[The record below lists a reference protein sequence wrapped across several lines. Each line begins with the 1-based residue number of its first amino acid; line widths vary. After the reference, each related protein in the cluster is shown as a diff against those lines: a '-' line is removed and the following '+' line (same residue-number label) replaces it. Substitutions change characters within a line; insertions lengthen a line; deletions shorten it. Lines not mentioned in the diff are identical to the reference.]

1 MKRKI
6 LIFIIVSLLLV
17 ATAFLK
23 KSFSAVNVN
32 VEKKYSFLDNIQKKA
47 NITSFTIYGRFFNLE
62 GYINE
67 NNSDLTLVFKNDDLE
82 TEYSLNLEPTTNK
95 TIFKTN
101 TLINEGIN
109 LEELKQGEYLLLL
122 KSKKNDKVIY
132 YNLIND
138 TKYKNLEYYTITKA
152 GKNNKIDISFANNL
166 ESHP

>member
-62 GYINE
+62 GYIRFN
-67 NNSDLTLVFKNDDLE
+67 F
-82 TEYSLNLEPTTNK
+82 
-95 TIFKTN
+95 
-101 TLINEGIN
+101 GI
-109 LEELKQGEYLLLL
+109 
-122 KSKKNDKVIY
+122 
-132 YNLIND
+132 
-138 TKYKNLEYYTITKA
+138 
-152 GKNNKIDISFANNL
+152 
-166 ESHP
+166 